1 MTADRGCPSG
11 KPKVLRTGNMLN
23 FAETISVSRPASF
36 LSCVASVELLP
47 VPGMQAL
54 SEVATRKSAET
65 RFMVT
70 IGLGAEMFERL
81 FTIFFCRTELPV
93 IHLISPYP
101 SFPAMTPCFPR
112 ALSLPSQANE
122 CFPLK
127 V

>member
-1 MTADRGCPSG
+1 MTADLGCPSG

-23 FAETISVSRPASF
+23 LAETISVSRPPSF

-54 SEVATRKSAET
+54 SEVATR
-65 RFMVT
+65 FMVT

-81 FTIFFCRTELPV
+81 FTIFFFCRTELPV

-101 SFPAMTPCFPR
+101 SFPAMTPCFSR